1 MRCEQNSGWILLT
14 LGQLISANI
23 ESNHTY
29 IFFEQYTLAATDLI
43 LADSA
48 MLLLQRIAMSINW
61 GAARCN
67 LIMKSSY
74 TLLSYST
81 DGRKKKVT
89 DLTYNKTQS
98 AYRVQFGVKEFGA
111 MPGVEFPS
119 KTFSKIILVH
129 RFLHN
134 KKVQPISRHFNKF
147 ISYNNVTTVAGIPS
161 CFGQNRGYVFT
172 IKDLLGFEASLLV
185 VHL

>member
-1 MRCEQNSGWILLT
+1 MLECFGCHE
-14 LGQLISANI
+14 LGVS
-23 ESNHTY
+23 
-29 IFFEQYTLAATDLI
+29 DLI

-89 DLTYNKTQS
+89 DLTYNKT
-98 AYRVQFGVKEFGA
+98 
-111 MPGVEFPS
+111 
-119 KTFSKIILVH
+119 
-129 RFLHN
+129 
-134 KKVQPISRHFNKF
+134 
-147 ISYNNVTTVAGIPS
+147 
-161 CFGQNRGYVFT
+161 
-172 IKDLLGFEASLLV
+172 
-185 VHL
+185 